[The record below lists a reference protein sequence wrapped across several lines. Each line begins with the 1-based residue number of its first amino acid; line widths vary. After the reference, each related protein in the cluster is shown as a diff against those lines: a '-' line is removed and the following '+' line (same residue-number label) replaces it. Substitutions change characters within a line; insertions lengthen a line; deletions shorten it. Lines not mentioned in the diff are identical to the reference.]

1 MSGEE
6 LVVVGDVS
14 VLVVGDS
21 DRTEAARTALEAAVP
36 GPTVLTAR
44 TLADALERLDER
56 DVHCVVCDLESE
68 SSPLEPIHSQVADVP
83 IVAITEESAA
93 EAALEAGA
101 ADVLSPAAP
110 PAVAASRV
118 KNVVER
124 HRRPSRSAAER
135 YRRVLE
141 AADAPIV
148 VLSDDGEVQYA
159 SPALETET
167 GVTPAELERRP
178 LSRYVHPDD
187 REEAGELLSEVVAG
201 SLGTTGRGRY
211 RFRHA
216 DGTWTVHEVT
226 VTNRLE
232 DPAIAGIV
240 VTVSPARAAASAADP
255 VSRAADRLE
264 GAFLSLGR
272 QWEIV
277 HANEAAS
284 RLLIGDDSTDARPDA
299 LTGTVI
305 WDRLPESVRGT
316 FYERLNEAR
325 ASESLVTFDVE
336 YPPIESWLAVEA
348 HPSESGLTM
357 YAREATVAD
366 GVEDRRERL
375 SLFES
380 VIDALEDGVLVLEGT
395 TVELANAAAFDL
407 LGADVI
413 VGRDLT
419 ALVDAPLAES
429 IRERADSPVVRR
441 AEPIR
446 ATLHPDEPSDRE
458 PTPVAVSVVPLLG
471 DDRVVCVVRDETDR
485 RDLWDALTSVR
496 ETGSA
501 LLEAGTNLEV
511 TQTTVDAAV
520 DGLGTD
526 FVGCYLRDDA
536 VLEPAAYATADDASL
551 PPLPTFGIDETALG
565 DAVDAAGASVRDGTD
580 LERVLSAIGVR
591 ADRVLIAPLDGRGV
605 VFATVTD
612 PERLDERAV
621 AFLESLAA
629 MAAVALGR
637 VEGEAAVRERER
649 DLERQLGRFDRLAE
663 LGDRKRAIGR
673 RLVRADDRETVE
685 ASVCEE
691 LASIDWLSLVWIGE
705 VDVIEDTITPRAVA
719 GDETYLESVTVD
731 VDPDAREP
739 AGRTA
744 ATREPAVVENVV
756 HEERDGTWR
765 QEALER
771 GIGSILSVPLS
782 YDEYVYGALTVY
794 ADRPAAFDE
803 VTQAVLVDLGE
814 TIAYVINA
822 IETRRAL
829 LVDGVT
835 ELELLTTAP
844 DDPLATLARRAACTL
859 VIGTVVP
866 RSAEQST
873 IFVTV
878 PDASTAVVS
887 DVAADLEAI
896 DSVQPV
902 SADDE
907 ESPLELTVV
916 GSTIAS
922 TLVDHGG
929 VLRSVAAAGDRVT
942 LIVEVPQGSDV
953 RSFVR
958 RLGERYPRTE
968 LVARRERERPVRT
981 RQGFRTELR
990 EELTDRQRRALEAA
1004 YYGGFFEWPRE
1015 RTGEEVARSLGV
1027 SQPTFNRHY
1036 RAAERKLFTL
1046 LFDERPVDD
1055 DSST

>member
-21 DRTEAARTALEAAVP
+21 DRTEATRAALEAAVP

-44 TLADALERLDER
+44 TLADALDRLDER

-68 SSPLEPIHSQVADVP
+68 SSPLEPIHSQVAEVP
-83 IVAITEESAA
+83 IVALTEASAA

-101 ADVLSPAAP
+101 TDVLSPAAP

-187 REEAGELLSEVVAG
+187 REEAGELLSAVVAG
-201 SLGTTGRGRY
+201 SLGSTDRGRY

-226 VTNRLE
+226 LTNRLE
-232 DPAIAGIV
+232 DPAVSGVV
-240 VTVSPARAAASAADP
+240 VTVSPARAAASPAEP
-255 VSRAADRLE
+255 VARAVDRLE
-264 GAFLSLGR
+264 GAFLALGQ

-284 RLLIGDDSTDARPDA
+284 RLLAGDDSTDRPDA

-305 WDRLPESVRGT
+305 WDCLPESVRGT

-325 ASESLVTFDVE
+325 ASESVVTFDVE
-336 YPPIESWLAVEA
+336 YPSIEPWLAVEA
-348 HPSESGLTM
+348 HPSESGLTI

-441 AEPIR
+441 AKPIR
-446 ATLHPDEPSDRE
+446 ATLRPGETTGRE
-458 PTPVAVSVVPLLG
+458 PTPVAVSVVPVPG

-485 RDLWDALTSVR
+485 RDLWDALASVR

-520 DGLGTD
+520 DGLGAD

-536 VLEPAAYATADDASL
+536 TLEPAAYATADDASL
-551 PPLPTFGIDETALG
+551 PPLPTFGIDETVLG
-565 DAVDAAGASVRDGTD
+565 DAVDADGASVRDGTD
-580 LERVLSAIGVR
+580 LERVLAAIGVR
-591 ADRVLIAPLDGRGV
+591 AERVLIAPLDGRGV
-605 VFATVTD
+605 VVATVTD

-629 MAAVALGR
+629 MATVALGR

-649 DLERQLGRFDRLAE
+649 ALERQLGRFDRLAE

-673 RLVRADDRETVE
+673 RLLRADDRETIE

-691 LASIDWLSLVWIGE
+691 LASLDWLTLVWIGE
-705 VDVIEDTITPRAVA
+705 VDVTDGDVTPRAAA
-719 GDETYLESVTVD
+719 GEETYLESVTVG
-731 VDPDAREP
+731 VDPDAGEP
-739 AGRTA
+739 ASRTA
-744 ATREPAVVENVV
+744 ATHESAVVENVV
-756 HEERDGTWR
+756 HEERDGAWR

-794 ADRPAAFDE
+794 ADRPSAFDE

-822 IETRRAL
+822 VETRRAL

-844 DDPLATLARRAACTL
+844 DDPLATLARRASCTL
-859 VIGTVVP
+859 EIGTVVP

-873 IFVTV
+873 VFVTV
-878 PDASTAVVS
+878 PDASTDVVS
-887 DVAADLEAI
+887 DVATALEAI
-896 DSVQPV
+896 DSAQPV

-907 ESPLELTVV
+907 ASPLELTVV

-942 LIVEVPQGSDV
+942 LLVEVPPGSDV

-981 RQGFRTELR
+981 RQGFRAELH

-1015 RTGEEVARSLGV
+1015 RTGEEVARSLGI

-1046 LFDERPVDD
+1046 LFDERPTDD
-1055 DSST
+1055 GSSA